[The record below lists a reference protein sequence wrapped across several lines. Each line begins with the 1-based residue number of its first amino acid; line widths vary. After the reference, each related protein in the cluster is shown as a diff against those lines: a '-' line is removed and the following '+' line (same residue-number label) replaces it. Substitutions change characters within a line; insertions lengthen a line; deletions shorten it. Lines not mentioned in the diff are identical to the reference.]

1 MAVHGARWR
10 PVSALLRC
18 EGENRWPLA
27 ARSFYGLR
35 SIAKLRDY
43 FLSALV
49 LGKRP
54 SAVAS
59 LFWKQTK
66 NVRVRLSLAVHQSDQ
81 IYSLQ
86 TVCGRLYFRDNFGD
100 ITNLP
105 NLFYHQVYNVGPLN
119 GDGVILDVGANIGLA
134 AAWFQ
139 HHYPGRPIYCFEPL
153 AENVA
158 MIRLNCPTALVKPFA
173 VGANESRI
181 QLQVDPDS
189 VMASRI
195 PCQWETHAM
204 DCDVIS
210 LDEFAA
216 AQSLEQVALAKID
229 VEGMEVEVL
238 QGAQDILR
246 KTQRIVMETHGPEL
260 HAEALVQLQ
269 RTGFRVDSEQ
279 FGDRTGLIV
288 ASQSRIE

>member
-1 MAVHGARWR
+1 MA
-10 PVSALLRC
+10 
-18 EGENRWPLA
+18 
-27 ARSFYGLR
+27 
-35 SIAKLRDY
+35 SI
-43 FLSALV
+43 
-49 LGKRP
+49 
-54 SAVAS
+54 
-59 LFWKQTK
+59 FWKQTK
-66 NVRVRLSLAVHQSDQ
+66 NIRVRLRLAVHKPDQ

-86 TVCGRLYFRDNFGD
+86 TVCGRVYFRDNFGD

-119 GDGVILDVGANIGLA
+119 GDGVILDVGANIGLG

-158 MIRLNCPTALVKPFA
+158 MIRLNCPTARVKQSA
-173 VGANESRI
+173 VGAKESRL
-181 QLQVDPDS
+181 QLQVDRDS
-189 VMASRI
+189 VMASRV
-195 PCQWETHAM
+195 PCPWETHAM

-210 LDEFAA
+210 LDEFAT

-238 QGAQDILR
+238 QGAQEILR

-260 HAEALVQLQ
+260 HAEALLQLQ
-269 RTGFRVDSEQ
+269 RTGFRIDSEQ
-279 FGDRTGLIV
+279 WAGTTGLIV

>member
-1 MAVHGARWR
+1 MA
-10 PVSALLRC
+10 
-18 EGENRWPLA
+18 
-27 ARSFYGLR
+27 
-35 SIAKLRDY
+35 SI
-43 FLSALV
+43 
-49 LGKRP
+49 
-54 SAVAS
+54 
-59 LFWKQTK
+59 FWKQTK
-66 NVRVRLSLAVHQSDQ
+66 NIRVRLSLAAHKADQ

-105 NLFYHQVYNVGPLN
+105 NLFYHQVYDVGPLS

-139 HHYPGRPIYCFEPL
+139 HHYPDRPIYCFEPL

-158 MIRLNCPTALVKPFA
+158 MIRLNCPTAQVKQFA
-173 VGANESRI
+173 VGAKESRI
-181 QLQVDPDS
+181 PLQVDQDS

-195 PCQWETHAM
+195 SCQWETHAI

-216 AQSLEQVALAKID
+216 AQSLEQVALVKID
-229 VEGMEVEVL
+229 TEGMEVEIL
-238 QGAQDILR
+238 QGAREILK

-260 HAEALVQLQ
+260 HAEALLQLQ
-269 RTGFRVDSEQ
+269 RTGFRIDSEQ
-279 FGDRTGLIV
+279 WAGPTGLLV
-288 ASQSRIE
+288 ASRSRIQ